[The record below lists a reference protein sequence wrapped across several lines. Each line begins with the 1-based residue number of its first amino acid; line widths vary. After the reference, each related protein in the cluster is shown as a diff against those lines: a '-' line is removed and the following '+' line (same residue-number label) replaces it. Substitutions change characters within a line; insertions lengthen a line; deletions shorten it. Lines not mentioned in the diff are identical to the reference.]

1 MKRTLILAALVV
13 AAASMLAAEDF
24 HSQQDTLVLS
34 RSVYAGTASSIT
46 VGETLPPS
54 CVTTTI
60 TLPLLSGGTTTVKVK
75 CGSATFDGT
84 FPAVFNNDASDGN
97 FGITSPIFL
106 DYLTTDG
113 YRLWSLPIPD
123 DLIVTSF
130 SSKSELSVNL
140 AADGRSIT
148 FMGYQGG
155 PGYPTGPNLS
165 DVSAS
170 NTPGLIDPTDPS
182 VEQYYRAVAEVD
194 AWGHIQITDGN
205 AYSGDNGRAVM
216 KGSNGLYYMA
226 GNDNSGGL
234 KATQLTNAPTGDFQ
248 INDTQDGLNL
258 ISSTG
263 AELLYPGQTPPVA
276 PNINMIGDF
285 DITQVGYTT
294 PDKPGK
300 DNNFRG
306 LTIFDN
312 TLYVT
317 KGSGGNGINTVYQVG
332 TAGVLPTGS
341 QAELESM
348 PITILPGFPTSLAAG
363 TNQSGA
369 TTPIAY
375 PFGIWF
381 ADAKTL
387 YVCDEGDG
395 TFVPPPTPV
404 PASFNVADSSS
415 ATAGLQKW
423 SFSNGSWRLLYILQ
437 DGLNIGVPYVVPDDP
452 NQLYTSLYPAT
463 GGCRNLTGKVNR
475 DGTVDIYAITSTV
488 SASGDNGADP
498 NKLVKIT
505 DLLRSKTMPKPDHHS
520 GIGHFETLRA
530 AKFGEVLRGV
540 AFAPQDHD
548 QGEEH

>member
-1 MKRTLILAALVV
+1 
-13 AAASMLAAEDF
+13 MLAAEDF

-34 RSVYAGTASSIT
+34 RSVYTGTASSIT
-46 VGETLPPS
+46 VGETLPPG

-84 FPAVFNNDASDGN
+84 FPAVFNNGASDGN

-113 YRLWSLPIPD
+113 YRLGTLPIPD

-155 PGYPTGPNLS
+155 SGYPTGPNLL

-170 NTPGLIDPTDPS
+170 NTPGLIDLTDPS

-216 KGSNGLYYMA
+216 KGRNGLYYMA

-332 TAGVLPTGS
+332 TAGVLPTGT

-423 SFSNGSWRLLYILQ
+423 SFSNGSWQLLYILQ

-505 DLLRSKTMPKPDHHS
+505 DLLRSKTLPKPDHHS

-548 QGEEH
+548 KGEGH